1 MDHLWGKLQ
10 ASLENI
16 KLASKFRSVANTLA
30 YFIKEKLFMSSATNN
45 IEGKLQLS
53 LLNKLF
59 RRLFNYD
66 QNNLECLSLVSLFTL
81 FDNKAR
87 TYLSGPL

>member
-1 MDHLWGKLQ
+1 
-10 ASLENI
+10 
-16 KLASKFRSVANTLA
+16 
-30 YFIKEKLFMSSATNN
+30 MSSATNN

-66 QNNLECLSLVSLFTL
+66 QNKLESVSGEFIQ
-81 FDNKAR
+81 AI
-87 TYLSGPL
+87 